1 MPAYTPP
8 TTAISNSRQLYI
20 RLLRQV
26 KPYRLAF
33 FGAVLAMII
42 GGTVEGSFVLF
53 LNHMLETLMTQRSE
67 RDAVVAALGII
78 GIFFVSGVSQFA
90 AGYGMQWVGNKVI
103 LDCRNAMYSRVLQL
117 PISALDETTTGTL
130 MSKITNDVVGLQ
142 SAATSSITAL
152 VRGSAT
158 LITILVSMFII
169 NWKLTLITFTTVPIL
184 ALIVTAF
191 SRRLRKISRQSQHA
205 NAEITDVLEET
216 LSAQKVIR
224 IYGGQAQE
232 AARFNAAA
240 ARIRSLNMKQSMAAA
255 ASTPFTHIIVATAI
269 AIIVY
274 LAISPRFGTGMT
286 AGALIPFLVAA
297 GALVPQIKGLSSVS
311 EQLQRGLAAAESVY
325 GLIDSPVEVDN
336 AATLEKTENSAS
348 SSATSKATANATL
361 SFHNLSL
368 SYPAQQKPALD
379 DFNLTINAGE
389 TIALVGGSGGGKTSL
404 INLLP
409 RFFLPS
415 SGAILLGGVPIENIA
430 LTALR
435 EKIALVSQ
443 DVILFNTSVA
453 QNIAYGGRA
462 NASMGDIIAAATAAH
477 ALDFINLLPQ
487 GFETVIGENGSRLS
501 GGQRQRVAI
510 ARAILKDAPILLLD
524 EATSALDSESERAV
538 QAALDTLMLNRTTLV
553 VAHRLSTIER
563 ASRIVVLEQ
572 GKIAE
577 IGTHAEL
584 LARGGAYANLH
595 RLQFSQGAVV
605 L

>member
-1 MPAYTPP
+1 VPAYTPP
-8 TTAISNSRQLYI
+8 TTAISNSRQLYM

-53 LNHMLETLMTQRSE
+53 LNHMLETLMTQRAE
-67 RDAVVAALGII
+67 RDAVVAALGIV

-158 LITILVSMFII
+158 LVTILVSMFII

-286 AGALIPFLVAA
+286 AAALIPFLVAA

-325 GLIDSPVEVDN
+325 GLIDSPVEADN
-336 AATLEKTENSAS
+336 ASALEKPINS
-348 SSATSKATANATL
+348 SSSEAILN
-361 SFHNLSL
+361 FNNLSL
-368 SYPAQQKPALD
+368 SYPSQQKPALD
-379 DFNLTINAGE
+379 NINLTINAGE

-409 RFFLPS
+409 RFFIPT
-415 SGAILLGGVPIENIA
+415 SGTILLDGMPIENIA

-477 ALDFINLLPQ
+477 ALDFINQLPQ
-487 GFETVIGENGSRLS
+487 GFDTVIGENGSRLS
-501 GGQRQRVAI
+501 GGQRQRIAI

-538 QAALDTLMLNRTTLV
+538 QAALDTLMLKRTTLV

-584 LARGGAYANLH
+584 LERGGVYANLH
-595 RLQFSQGAVV
+595 RMQFSQSAVV
-605 L
+605 V

>member
-1 MPAYTPP
+1 VPAYTPP
-8 TTAISNSRQLYI
+8 TTAISNSRQLYM

-53 LNHMLETLMTQRSE
+53 LNHMLETLMTQRAE
-67 RDAVVAALGII
+67 RDAVVAALGIV

-286 AGALIPFLVAA
+286 AAALIPFLVAA

-325 GLIDSPVEVDN
+325 GLIDSPVEADN
-336 AATLEKTENSAS
+336 ASALEKPINS
-348 SSATSKATANATL
+348 SSSEAILN
-361 SFHNLSL
+361 FNNLSL
-368 SYPAQQKPALD
+368 SYPSQQKPALD
-379 DFNLTINAGE
+379 NINLTINAGE

-409 RFFLPS
+409 RFFIPT
-415 SGAILLGGVPIENIA
+415 SGTILLDGMPIENIA

-462 NASMGDIIAAATAAH
+462 NASVGDIIAAATAAH
-477 ALDFINLLPQ
+477 ALDFINQLPQ
-487 GFETVIGENGSRLS
+487 GFDTVIGENGSRLS
-501 GGQRQRVAI
+501 GGQRQRIAI

-538 QAALDTLMLNRTTLV
+538 QAALDTLMLKRTTLV

-595 RLQFSQGAVV
+595 RMQFSQSAVV

>member
-1 MPAYTPP
+1 VPAYTPP
-8 TTAISNSRQLYI
+8 TTAISNSRQLYM

-53 LNHMLETLMTQRSE
+53 LNHMLETLMTERAE
-67 RDAVVAALGII
+67 RDAVVAALSIV

-117 PISALDETTTGTL
+117 PISALDATTTGTL

-158 LITILVSMFII
+158 LVTILVSMFII

-286 AGALIPFLVAA
+286 AAALIPFLVAA

-325 GLIDSPVEVDN
+325 GLIDSPVEADN
-336 AATLEKTENSAS
+336 AAVLEKPTNS
-348 SSATSKATANATL
+348 SSSEPILN
-361 SFHNLSL
+361 FNNLSL
-368 SYPAQQKPALD
+368 SYPSQQKPALD
-379 DFNLTINAGE
+379 NINLTINAGE

-415 SGAILLGGVPIENIA
+415 SGTILLDGVPIENIA

-477 ALDFINLLPQ
+477 ALDFINQLPQ

-501 GGQRQRVAI
+501 GGQRQRIAI

-538 QAALDTLMLNRTTLV
+538 QAALDTLMLKRTTLV

-572 GKIAE
+572 GKITE

-584 LARGGAYANLH
+584 LAKGGAYANLY
-595 RLQFSQGAVV
+595 RMQFSRSAVV

>member
-1 MPAYTPP
+1 M
-8 TTAISNSRQLYI
+8 
-20 RLLRQV
+20 RLLGQV

-33 FGAVLAMII
+33 FGAVMAMII
-42 GGTVEGSFVLF
+42 GGMVEGSFVLF
-53 LNHMLETLMTQRSE
+53 LNHMLGTLMTDRSE
-67 RDAVVAALGII
+67 RDAIVAAVGII
-78 GIFFVSGVSQFA
+78 TIFFISGVSQFA

-191 SRRLRKISRQSQHA
+191 GRRLRKISRQSQHA

-240 ARIRSLNMKQSMAAA
+240 TRIRSLNMKQSLAAA

-286 AGALIPFLVAA
+286 AAALIPFLVAA

-325 GLIDSPVEVDN
+325 GLIDSPIETDCNNSLKMPEIRVSSGIN
-336 AATLEKTENSAS
+336 SGINSGENLG
-348 SSATSKATANATL
+348 ATL
-361 SFHNLSL
+361 SFSNLSL
-368 SYPAQQKPALD
+368 SYPAQQKPAL
-379 DFNLTINAGE
+379 NNISLTIDAGE

-404 INLLP
+404 VNLLP
-409 RFFLPS
+409 RFFLPT
-415 SGAILLGGVPIENIA
+415 SGTILLDDVPIENIA
-430 LTALR
+430 LTTLR

-443 DVILFNTSVA
+443 DVILFNTTVA

-477 ALDFINLLPQ
+477 ALDFINQLPQ
-487 GFETVIGENGSRLS
+487 GFESVIGENGSRLS
-501 GGQRQRVAI
+501 GGQRQRIAI

-563 ASRIVVLEQ
+563 ANRIVVLEQ
-572 GKIAE
+572 GNIVE
-577 IGTHAEL
+577 IGGHAEL

-595 RLQFSQGAVV
+595 RMQFSQGATAT
-605 L
+605 

>member
-1 MPAYTPP
+1 VPAYTPP
-8 TTAISNSRQLYI
+8 TTAISNSRQLYM

-53 LNHMLETLMTQRSE
+53 LNHMLETLMTERAE
-67 RDAVVAALGII
+67 RDAVVAALGIV

-117 PISALDETTTGTL
+117 PISAMDATTTGTL

-158 LITILVSMFII
+158 LVTILVSMFII

-286 AGALIPFLVAA
+286 AAALIPFLVAA

-325 GLIDSPVEVDN
+325 GLIDSPVEADN
-336 AATLEKTENSAS
+336 AAVLEKPTNSS
-348 SSATSKATANATL
+348 PSEPILN
-361 SFHNLSL
+361 FNNLSL
-368 SYPAQQKPALD
+368 SYPSQQKPALD
-379 DFNLTINAGE
+379 NINLTINAGE

-415 SGAILLGGVPIENIA
+415 SGTILLDGVPIENIA

-477 ALDFINLLPQ
+477 ALDFINQLPQ

-501 GGQRQRVAI
+501 GGQRQRIAI

-538 QAALDTLMLNRTTLV
+538 QAALDTLMLKRTTLV

-572 GKIAE
+572 GKITE

-584 LARGGAYANLH
+584 LAKGGAYANLY
-595 RLQFSQGAVV
+595 RMQFSRSAVV